1 MDYKIYPS
9 KKAVAAGFSEYLRD
23 FVKHRNRTNIAL
35 SGGSTP
41 KIVFEELATHY
52 KDEIAWE
59 KVHFFWGDERCV
71 PPDDEQSN
79 YRMTRIH
86 LLDPLEISS
95 DNIHRIRGEEP
106 PAEEAAYYDALLR
119 SKLPSDGAIPKFD
132 MVILG
137 MGDDGHTASIF
148 PHQIELWHSQ
158 KLCEVALH
166 PETGQQ
172 RISLTGGIIN
182 NADEVVFLVT
192 GSSKAEKFRK
202 INRKEEGYQSY
213 PAALV
218 NPVSGKLNWFLDRQ
232 AAEFLEEN

>member
-9 KKAVAAGFSEYLRD
+9 KKAVAAGFSQYLSDFIKSRD
-23 FVKHRNRTNIAL
+23 RTNIAL

-52 KDEIAWE
+52 KDDIPWE

-71 PPDDEQSN
+71 HPEDEQSN
-79 YRMTRIH
+79 YRMTRMH

-106 PAEEAAYYDALLR
+106 PADEAAYYDALLR
-119 SKLPSDGAIPKFD
+119 SKLPSEGGIPKFD

-148 PHQIELWHSQ
+148 PHEIALWNSHN
-158 KLCEVALH
+158 LCEVAVH
-166 PETGQQ
+166 PESGQQ

-182 NADEVVFLVT
+182 NAEEVVFLVT
-192 GSSKAEKFRK
+192 GSSKAQKFKEISEKL
-202 INRKEEGYQSY
+202 EGYTNY

-218 NPVSGKLNWFLDRQ
+218 SPGSGKLTWFLDRD
-232 AAEFLEEN
+232 AAGLTEEM